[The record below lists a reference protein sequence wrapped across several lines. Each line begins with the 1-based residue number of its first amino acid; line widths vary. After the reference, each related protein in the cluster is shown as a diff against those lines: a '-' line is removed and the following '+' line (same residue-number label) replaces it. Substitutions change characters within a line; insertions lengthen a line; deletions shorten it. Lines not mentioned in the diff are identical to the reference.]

1 MSLKAGL
8 TPIEELTELPV
19 DARSKLRG
27 LSVTTIE
34 EFVGVAQT
42 NRSKLCEFL
51 GLSPTQFDGIVCA
64 AEERLPQATLGAMR
78 APRPRYRLGALDPRT
93 RRR

>member
-19 DARSKLRG
+19 DARSKLRD

-34 EFVGVAQT
+34 EFVGMAGAT
-42 NRSKLCEFL
+42 PGELGDCL
-51 GLSPTQFDGIVCA
+51 GLTSRQFGRLVRA
-64 AEERLPQATLGAMR
+64 AEAHLPQGTLAAMR

-93 RRR
+93 RAR